1 MISKH
6 AQESIIGWIRN
17 LQDGDV
23 IKIKGTAAYLYNAS
37 GCEIDCSK

>member
-6 AQESIIGWIRN
+6 AQQTIIGWLPN

-23 IKIKGTAAYLYNAS
+23 IKIKGTAAYLYNSA
-37 GCEIDCSK
+37 GCEIDSSK